1 MTTFICVFEPTTE
14 ARTNNGA
21 VSLTIALNAAN
32 AKIAAATAMIKLSE
46 VFPDSMDNFNVD
58 EPIICEDAVGSPR
71 PALNQ
76 FDEKFAVENEFDG
89 EKWQPIKYKEFKKL
103 ATKPRVAALLMF
115 GKTQITD
122 KEYTFTLKYLN
133 ESVEDPK
140 VRNIATGLAEITK
153 VSLMDADETM
163 EIAQAVYEYADDNV
177 TVEEAT
183 ALGESWLKDEPKV
196 ETVEIETVPEEPILK
211 RDYAMLDTE
220 IALALIG
227 GVDFDAIR
235 SADIRKAKELISSD
249 DKAWKRLSMDLRT
262 FPSVLDIPRENIFA
276 LVAEAREKPELFD
289 DANARKAFIDSKLGT
304 NSPKVTSLGSGR
316 FAVDNLDAKPAN
328 DETTKEEAEPVKP
341 EKQKR
346 SSKKKDSPAKTEKE
360 PAKEVV
366 VETEPVPAPVV
377 NHPVEPVVEIANVQ
391 QDDFE
396 QRATVLEEVLGN
408 HNDNLSIWKRVQ
420 RTDTRFTKPI
430 EGMGFIGTSINGT
443 YMIMRATEIFG
454 PIGSGWNYE
463 VIEEKLIDGKPLTEP
478 VLDERNKQV
487 ATRFLRNGDGS
498 LFCEKNHSVK
508 IKFWYITP
516 NGTRAEFESYGATPY
531 LYQTQ
536 YGLKTD
542 GEVIKKSL
550 TDAIKKALSMLGFS
564 SDVFMGM
571 HDNPE
576 YVASNKLEYEIKAA
590 TDSAED
596 VTRIRKELDEKF
608 TKHTETMRSAVTQ
621 NELRGIASTLTR
633 EIATHAKLAK
643 ERGDSEYEKYLNG
656 RLRRLKEIENE
667 CLDQL
672 KQKEEAI

>member
-14 ARTNNGA
+14 ARANNGA
-21 VSLTIALNAAN
+21 IPLTIALNAAN

-71 PALNQ
+71 PALDQ

-133 ESVEDPK
+133 ESTEDPK

-153 VSLMDADETM
+153 VSLMDADATM
-163 EIAQAVYEYADDNV
+163 EIAQAVYEHADDEV
-177 TVEEAT
+177 TIEDAK
-183 ALGESWLKDEPKV
+183 ALGESWLEDEPKV
-196 ETVEIETVPEEPILK
+196 DSLPPKEIIEEAPVLK
-211 RDYAMLDTE
+211 RDYAELDIE
-220 IALALIG
+220 IALALLG
-227 GVDFDAIR
+227 DVDINQVK
-235 SADIRKAKELISSD
+235 SADVRKAKELINTD

-328 DETTKEEAEPVKP
+328 DETPEQLAKTEKP
-341 EKQKR
+341 KR
-346 SSKKKDSPAKTEKE
+346 ASKKKDTPAKVEKE
-360 PAKEVV
+360 PELVV
-366 VETEPVPAPVV
+366 IETPVISAP
-377 NHPVEPVVEIANVQ
+377 IATE
-391 QDDFE
+391 QDDFQ
-396 QRATVLEEVLGN
+396 QRAAVIDEVIDSN
-408 HNDNLSIWKRVQ
+408 NDHLNIWKRVQ
-420 RTDTRFTKPI
+420 RTDARFTKPLD
-430 EGMGFIGTSINGT
+430 GVGYTGTSINST
-443 YMIMRATEIFG
+443 YMFMRATEIFG
-454 PIGSGWNYE
+454 PIGEGWGYE
-463 VIEEKLIDGKPLTEP
+463 IVEDKFVNGKPLTEP

-487 ATRFLRNGDGS
+487 ATRFLRDGDGS
-498 LFCEKNHSVK
+498 LFCEQNHSLK
-508 IKFWYITP
+508 IRFWYTIECE
-516 NGTRAEFESYGATPY
+516 TRGEFESYGATPY
-531 LYQTQ
+531 RYQTT
-536 YGLKTD
+536 YGIKVD
-542 GEVIKKSL
+542 GEVFKKSL

-564 SDVFMGM
+564 SDVYMGM

-590 TDSAED
+590 SDNAED
-596 VTRIRKELDEKF
+596 ATRIRKELDEKF
-608 TKHTETMRSAVTQ
+608 ARHTETMRSAVTP
-621 NELRGIASTLTR
+621 NELRGITSTLTR
-633 EIATHAKLAK
+633 EISTHAKLAK
-643 ERGDSEYEKYLNG
+643 QRGDSEYEKYLNG
-656 RLRRLKEIENE
+656 RLRRLNEIEKE

>member
-21 VSLTIALNAAN
+21 VPLTIALNAAN

-71 PALNQ
+71 PALDQ

-89 EKWQPIKYKEFKKL
+89 EKWQPVKYKEFKKL

-140 VRNIATGLAEITK
+140 IRNIATGLAEITK
-153 VSLMDADETM
+153 VSLMDAEATM
-163 EIAQAVYEYADDNV
+163 EIAQAVYEHADNNV
-177 TVEEAT
+177 TIEEAK
-183 ALGESWLKDEPKV
+183 ALGESWLTEEPELPPVEDEPV
-196 ETVEIETVPEEPILK
+196 LK
-211 RDYAMLDTE
+211 RDYAALDLE
-220 IALALIG
+220 IALALLDIKPS
-227 GVDFDAIR
+227 DAK
-235 SADIRKAKELISSD
+235 SADIRKAKELISTE
-249 DKAWKRLSMDLRT
+249 DKPWKRLSMDLRT

-276 LVAEAREKPELFD
+276 LVTEAREKPELFD
-289 DANARKAFIDSKLGT
+289 DANARKAFIDLKLGT

-360 PAKEVV
+360 PVKEIV
-366 VETEPVPAPVV
+366 VETEQAQAPVV

-621 NELRGIASTLTR
+621 SELRGIASTLTR

-672 KQKEEAI
+672 TQKEEAI

>member
-14 ARTNNGA
+14 ARTNGA
-21 VSLTIALNAAN
+21 VPLTIAFNAAN

-46 VFPDSMDNFNVD
+46 VYPDSMDNFNID
-58 EPIICEDAVGSPR
+58 KPIICEDAVGSPR
-71 PALNQ
+71 PALDQ

-122 KEYTFTLKYLN
+122 KEYTFILKYLN

-153 VSLMDADETM
+153 VSLMDADETI

-196 ETVEIETVPEEPILK
+196 ETIEIETTPEEPILK
-211 RDYAMLDTE
+211 RDYAMIDTE

-235 SADIRKAKELISSD
+235 SADIRKAKELISND

-276 LVAEAREKPELFD
+276 LVTEAREQPELFD

-316 FAVDNLDAKPAN
+316 FAVDNLDTKPAN
-328 DETTKEEAEPVKP
+328 DETPEQPAKSEKTK
-341 EKQKR
+341 R
-346 SSKKKDSPAKTEKE
+346 TSKKKDTLAKVEKE
-360 PAKEVV
+360 PVV
-366 VETEPVPAPVV
+366 IETPVISTP
-377 NHPVEPVVEIANVQ
+377 IATE
-391 QDDFE
+391 QDDFQ
-396 QRATVLEEVLGN
+396 QRAAVIDEVIDSN
-408 HNDNLSIWKRVQ
+408 NDHLNIWKRVQ
-420 RTDTRFTKPI
+420 RTDARFTKPLD
-430 EGMGFIGTSINGT
+430 GVGYTGTSINST
-443 YMIMRATEIFG
+443 YMFMRATEIFG
-454 PIGSGWNYE
+454 PIGEGWGYE
-463 VIEEKLIDGKPLTEP
+463 IVEEKFVNGKPLTEP

-487 ATRFLRNGDGS
+487 ATRFLRDGDGS
-498 LFCEKNHSVK
+498 LFCEQNHSLK
-508 IKFWYITP
+508 IRFWYTIECE
-516 NGTRAEFESYGATPY
+516 TRGEFESYGATPY
-531 LYQTQ
+531 RYQTT
-536 YGLKTD
+536 YGIKVD
-542 GEVIKKSL
+542 GEVFKKSL

-564 SDVFMGM
+564 SDVYMGM

-590 TDSAED
+590 SDNAED
-596 VTRIRKELDEKF
+596 ATRIRKELDEKF
-608 TKHTETMRSAVTQ
+608 TRHTETMRSAVTP
-621 NELRGIASTLTR
+621 NELRGITSTLTR
-633 EIATHAKLAK
+633 EISTHAKLAK
-643 ERGDSEYEKYLNG
+643 QRGDSEYEKYLNG
-656 RLRRLKEIENE
+656 RLRRLNEIEKE

>member
-21 VSLTIALNAAN
+21 VPLTIALNAAN

-71 PALNQ
+71 PALDQ

-89 EKWQPIKYKEFKKL
+89 EKWQPVKYKEFKKL

-122 KEYTFTLKYLN
+122 KQYTFTLKYLN
-133 ESVEDPK
+133 ESTEDPK

-153 VSLMDADETM
+153 VSLMDAEATM
-163 EIAQAVYEYADDNV
+163 EIAQAVYEHADDNV
-177 TVEEAT
+177 TIEDAK
-183 ALGESWLKDEPKV
+183 ALGESWLTEEPELPPVEDEPV
-196 ETVEIETVPEEPILK
+196 LK
-211 RDYAMLDTE
+211 RDYAALDLE
-220 IALALIG
+220 IALALLDIKPS
-227 GVDFDAIR
+227 DAK
-235 SADIRKAKELISSD
+235 SADIRKAKELISTE
-249 DKAWKRLSMDLRT
+249 DKPWKRLSMDLRT

-276 LVAEAREKPELFD
+276 LVTEAREKPELFD
-289 DANARKAFIDSKLGT
+289 DANARKAFIDSKLDT

-328 DETTKEEAEPVKP
+328 DETTKEEAGPAKP

-360 PAKEVV
+360 PVNEVII
-366 VETEPVPAPVV
+366 ETEQAQATVV
-377 NHPVEPVVEIANVQ
+377 NHSVEPVVEVTNVQ
-391 QDDFE
+391 QDDFQ
-396 QRATVLEEVLGN
+396 QRASVLDEVLNKGDS
-408 HNDNLSIWKRVQ
+408 DNLSIWKRVQ
-420 RTDTRFTKPI
+420 RTDARFTKPL
-430 EGMGFIGTSINGT
+430 EGMGFVGTSINST
-443 YMIMRATEIFG
+443 YMFMRATEIFG
-454 PIGSGWNYE
+454 PIGEGWGYE
-463 VIEEKLIDGKPLTEP
+463 VIEEKLIDGKPLVEP

-487 ATRFLRNGDGS
+487 ATRFLRDGDGS
-498 LFCEKNHSVK
+498 LFCEQNHSIK
-508 IKFWYITP
+508 IRFWYIIECE
-516 NGTRAEFESYGATPY
+516 TRGEFESYGATPY
-531 LYQTQ
+531 RYQTQ
-536 YGLKTD
+536 YGMKVD
-542 GEVIKKSL
+542 GEAIKKSL

-590 TDSAED
+590 SDNAED
-596 VTRIRKELDEKF
+596 ATRIRKELDEKF
-608 TKHTETMRSAVTQ
+608 ARHTETMRSAVTP
-621 NELRGIASTLTR
+621 NELRGITSTLTR
-633 EIATHAKLAK
+633 EISTHAKLAK
-643 ERGDSEYEKYLNG
+643 QRGDSEYEKYLNG
-656 RLRRLKEIENE
+656 RLRRLNEIEKE

>member
-1 MTTFICVFEPTTE
+1 MKTFICVFEPTIE
-14 ARTNNGA
+14 ARTNGA
-21 VSLTIALNAAN
+21 VPLTIAFNAAN

-46 VFPDSMDNFNVD
+46 EYPDSMDNFNID
-58 EPIICEDAVGSPR
+58 EPIICEDALGSPR
-71 PALNQ
+71 PALDK
-76 FDEKFAVENEFDG
+76 FDEKFALENEFDG
-89 EKWQPIKYKEFKKL
+89 EKWVPVQYEDFNKINVVI
-103 ATKPRVAALLMF
+103 RIAAILLF
-115 GKTQITD
+115 NKTQ
-122 KEYTFTLKYLN
+122 FTRSDVNKAVNFVN
-133 ESVEDPK
+133 ESSDQSK
-140 VRNIATGLAEITK
+140 IRNIAEGLGKIKQLDSMNAEQTY
-153 VSLMDADETM
+153 
-163 EIAQAVYEYADDNV
+163 EIANAVFEFADDNV
-177 TVEEAT
+177 TLIEAIGMGNSWLVEE
-183 ALGESWLKDEPKV
+183 PKSEV
-196 ETVEIETVPEEPILK
+196 VITETTPEEPVLK

-235 SADIRKAKELISSD
+235 SADIRKAKELISD
-249 DKAWKRLSMDLRT
+249 NDLAWSRWSMELRT
-262 FPSVLDIPRENIFA
+262 HTKVLDIPREKIFA
-276 LVAEAREKPELFD
+276 FITEARERTELLG

-304 NSPKVTSLGSGR
+304 NQPKVTALGNGR
-316 FAVDNLDAKPAN
+316 FSVDNLVNKPAN
-328 DETTKEEAEPVKP
+328 DEQSSTVIEEKPPVIEEKPKRTRKKKEPVNVEESTATKAAVEPTKEPT
-341 EKQKR
+341 
-346 SSKKKDSPAKTEKE
+346 S
-360 PAKEVV
+360 VV
-366 VETEPVPAPVV
+366 IPIIEMTAP
-377 NHPVEPVVEIANVQ
+377 

-396 QRATVLEEVLGN
+396 QRAAVIDDVLKDN
-408 HNDNLSIWKRVQ
+408 NDHLNIWKRVQ
-420 RTDTRFTKPI
+420 RTDPRFTKPL

-590 TDSAED
+590 TDNAED
-596 VTRIRKELDEKF
+596 VTRVRKELDDKF

-633 EIATHAKLAK
+633 EISTHIKLSQD
-643 ERGDSEYEKYLNG
+643 RGDKEYAKYLSG
-656 RLRRLKEIENE
+656 RLRRLNEIEKE
-667 CLDQL
+667 CIDLL

>member
-21 VSLTIALNAAN
+21 VPLTIALNAAN

-46 VFPDSMDNFNVD
+46 VFPDSMDSFNVD

-71 PALNQ
+71 PALDQ

-122 KEYTFTLKYLN
+122 KEYTSTLKYLN
-133 ESVEDPK
+133 ESEEAPK
-140 VRNIATGLAEITK
+140 IRHIATGLAEITK

-163 EIAQAVYEYADDNV
+163 EIAQAVYEYADDSV
-177 TVEEAT
+177 TIEEAK
-183 ALGESWLKDEPKV
+183 ALGESWLTEEPELPPVEDEPV
-196 ETVEIETVPEEPILK
+196 LK
-211 RDYAMLDTE
+211 RDYAALDLE
-220 IALALIG
+220 IALALLDIKPS
-227 GVDFDAIR
+227 DAK
-235 SADIRKAKELISSD
+235 SADIRKAKELISTE
-249 DKAWKRLSMDLRT
+249 DKPWKRLSMDLRT

-276 LVAEAREKPELFD
+276 LVTEAREKPELFD

-366 VETEPVPAPVV
+366 VETEQVPAPVV

-391 QDDFE
+391 QDDF
-396 QRATVLEEVLGN
+396 QYRASVLDEVLNKGDS
-408 HNDNLSIWKRVQ
+408 DNLSIWKRVQ
-420 RTDTRFTKPI
+420 RTDARFTKPL
-430 EGMGFIGTSINGT
+430 EGMGFAGTSINSN
-443 YMIMRATEIFG
+443 YMFMRATEIFG
-454 PIGSGWNYE
+454 PIGEGWGYE
-463 VIEEKLIDGKPLTEP
+463 VLEEKLIDGKPLVEP
-478 VLDERNKQV
+478 VLNEQNKQV
-487 ATRFLRNGDGS
+487 ATRFLRDGDGS
-498 LFCEKNHSVK
+498 LFCEQNHSIK
-508 IKFWYITP
+508 IRFWYIIECE
-516 NGTRAEFESYGATPY
+516 TRGEFESYGATPY
-531 LYQTQ
+531 RYQTN
-536 YGLKTD
+536 YGMKVD
-542 GEVIKKSL
+542 GEAIKKSL